1 MACLHDWRK
10 YYLQQSPYHP
20 PHLQKEKRRGTVAPP
35 AVTASPSSVC
45 GNCPLIPFPRG
56 FSLISSTQP
65 FASLTSFLC
74 QSCPLPLPILPTAP
88 LPPPFLSLRRPL
100 GLVQAASSSR
110 VRRALVAGAPRAR
123 QRHLGAAAVAAPS
136 PCRLSISGC
145 RRTSSVTAVSTPSS
159 HWLSISL
166 SVGLPLSYSLPQRTS
181 SALSGDIPR

>member
-100 GLVQAASSSR
+100 GPVQAASGSR